1 MNRKTFGSTAL
12 VLALLLAV
20 TTLGFSPAALA
31 SGDERT
37 GRLSVSG
44 VGAVEVAPDQA
55 TVRIRLSHLRD
66 AAAEA
71 QAANAAALQALREVL
86 AALGITED
94 DLKTQGVSL
103 REEWEYVTT
112 ERVFKGY
119 RAEHS
124 IAVTVN
130 DLAQVGPVVDAVS
143 EVSGLTIDSVQF
155 GLRDRREA
163 ERLAL
168 QQAYAHA
175 ESRARIL
182 AQMAGITLGAPASI
196 VDQTSVQ
203 PSLPLRSLEASA
215 AKLVA
220 FDAAT
225 EVFAGTI
232 TVEARV
238 HLEFVYDR

>member
-1 MNRKTFGSTAL
+1 M
-12 VLALLLAV
+12 
-20 TTLGFSPAALA
+20 
-31 SGDERT
+31 
-37 GRLSVSG
+37 
-44 VGAVEVAPDQA
+44 
-55 TVRIRLSHLRD
+55 
-66 AAAEA
+66 
-71 QAANAAALQALREVL
+71 L

-203 PSLPLRSLEASA
+203 PLL
-215 AKLVA
+215 
-220 FDAAT
+220 AT
-225 EVFAGTI
+225 AQLGSVGGQVGRFRCGHRGIRGHDHGRGPRAPG
-232 TVEARV
+232 VRV
-238 HLEFVYDR
+238 